1 MTPEERQMIANVF
14 DRMRAVGRF
23 EKDRDADAFIN
34 QSVRQIPDSAYLLI
48 QSVLVQEQALA
59 GADERIRMLE
69 DQVANL
75 EAARAPAQQAS
86 SGGFLGGLFGGSK
99 PATSVP
105 VTGRQ
110 SASFGGSGASSS
122 PWGNQAANNSSGG
135 YQQSPQGQPQGQP
148 QYQQPAGAAA
158 PAGGGFMKQAMTT
171 AAGVAGGMLAANAIG
186 NMMRGGSQST
196 DQSSSSPFGG
206 SRDETGSS
214 GSTPSAAPE
223 GGQWQD
229 ANNNDPGTYDNSAA
243 QAQEVDASDSG
254 WGSDS
259 DFDTD
264 A

>member
-14 DRMRAVGRF
+14 DRMRAVGPF
-23 EKDRDADAFIN
+23 EKDRDAEAFIN

-59 GADERIRMLE
+59 GADERIRALE
-69 DQVANL
+69 SQVASL
-75 EAARAPAQQAS
+75 EARAPAAQAS

-99 PATSVP
+99 PAASVP

-110 SASFGGSGASSS
+110 SGGFGGGASAPSS
-122 PWGNQAANNSSGG
+122 PWGNSAGNQGGG
-135 YQQSPQGQPQGQP
+135 YQQQPQQP
-148 QYQQPAGAAA
+148 QYQPAAAAA

-186 NMMRGGSQST
+186 NMMRGGQT
-196 DQSSSSPFGG
+196 NDQSSSSPFGG
-206 SRDETGSS
+206 TRDETSA
-214 GSTPSAAPE
+214 GSTPAAPQ

-229 ANNNDPGTYDNSAA
+229 ANNNDPGTYDNAP
-243 QAQEVDASDSG
+243 AQEVDAADSG
-254 WGSDS
+254 WGGDS

>member
-23 EKDRDADAFIN
+23 EKDRDADAFIS
-34 QSVRQIPDSAYLLI
+34 QSVRQNPDSAYLLI

-69 DQVANL
+69 DQVASL

-110 SASFGGSGASSS
+110 SASFSGSGASPS

-135 YQQSPQGQPQGQP
+135 YQQSPQGHPQGQSPGQP
-148 QYQQPAGAAA
+148 QYQQQAGAVA

-196 DQSSSSPFGG
+196 DQSSNSQFGG
-206 SRDETGSS
+206 SRDETGS
-214 GSTPSAAPE
+214 TCR
-223 GGQWQD
+223 
-229 ANNNDPGTYDNSAA
+229 
-243 QAQEVDASDSG
+243 
-254 WGSDS
+254 
-259 DFDTD
+259 
-264 A
+264 

>member
-23 EKDRDADAFIN
+23 DKDQDAEAFIN

-48 QSVLVQEQALA
+48 QSVLVQEQALL

-69 DQVANL
+69 GQVASL
-75 EAARAPAQQAS
+75 EARAPAAPAS
-86 SGGFLGGLFGGSK
+86 SGGFLGGLFGSSK
-99 PATSVP
+99 PAASVP

-110 SASFGGSGASSS
+110 SASFGGGSASPS
-122 PWGNQAANNSSGG
+122 PWGNAAPGNAGGNGGG
-135 YQQSPQGQPQGQP
+135 YQQQPQGQP
-148 QYQQPAGAAA
+148 QYQPQAAA

-186 NMMRGGSQST
+186 NMMRGGQSN

-206 SRDETGSS
+206 SRDETSA
-214 GSTPSAAPE
+214 GSTPAATPE

-229 ANNNDPGTYDNSAA
+229 ANNNDPGTYDNNAA
-243 QAQEVDASDSG
+243 PDQDVQNAADSG

-259 DFDTD
+259 SDFDTD

>member
-23 EKDRDADAFIN
+23 EKDQDAEAFIN

-69 DQVANL
+69 GQVASL
-75 EAARAPAQQAS
+75 EAARAPAAQAS
-86 SGGFLGGLFGGSK
+86 SGSFLGGLFGGSK
-99 PATSVP
+99 PAASVP

-110 SASFGGSGASSS
+110 SPSFGGGGASPS
-122 PWGNQAANNSSGG
+122 PWGNAANPTAGNSGG
-135 YQQSPQGQPQGQP
+135 YQQQSQGQP
-148 QYQQPAGAAA
+148 QYQQQAAA

-186 NMMRGGSQST
+186 NMMRGGSQSH
-196 DQSSSSPFGG
+196 DQSSNSSFGG
-206 SRDETGSS
+206 SRDETNAGSS
-214 GSTPSAAPE
+214 PTATPE

-229 ANNNDPGTYDNSAA
+229 ANNNDPGTYDNAA
-243 QAQEVDASDSG
+243 PDQGVQEASDSG

>member
-23 EKDRDADAFIN
+23 EKDRDAETFIN

-69 DQVANL
+69 DQVASL
-75 EAARAPAQQAS
+75 EAARAPAAQAS

-99 PATSVP
+99 PAASVP

-110 SASFGGSGASSS
+110 SPSFGGGSASPS
-122 PWGNQAANNSSGG
+122 PWGSSAGNAAPGNAGGFQQQA
-135 YQQSPQGQPQGQP
+135 QQP
-148 QYQQPAGAAA
+148 QYQQQPAAAA

-186 NMMRGGSQST
+186 NMMRGGSQGH
-196 DQSSSSPFGG
+196 DQSSNSPFGG
-206 SRDETGSS
+206 SRDETAS
-214 GSTPSAAPE
+214 GNTPAAAAPE

-243 QAQEVDASDSG
+243 QEVDASDSG
-254 WGSDS
+254 WGGDS

>member
-1 MTPEERQMIANVF
+1 MTPDERQMIANVF

-23 EKDRDADAFIN
+23 EKDRDAEDFIN

-69 DQVANL
+69 GQVASL
-75 EAARAPAQQAS
+75 EAARAPAAPAA

-99 PATSVP
+99 PAASVP
-105 VTGRQ
+105 MTGRQ
-110 SASFGGSGASSS
+110 SPSFGGASPS
-122 PWGNQAANNSSGG
+122 PWGSAPAGNGGG
-135 YQQSPQGQPQGQP
+135 YQQQPQGQP
-148 QYQQPAGAAA
+148 AYQPQAAAA

-186 NMMRGGSQST
+186 NMMRGGQNS

-206 SRDETGSS
+206 TRDETSS
-214 GSTPSAAPE
+214 SSSPAAAPE

-229 ANNNDPGTYDNSAA
+229 ANNNDPGTYDNAA
-243 QAQEVDASDSG
+243 QDQGVQEASDSG
-254 WGSDS
+254 WGGDS

>member
-23 EKDRDADAFIN
+23 EKDHDAEAFIN

-69 DQVANL
+69 GQVASL
-75 EAARAPAQQAS
+75 EAARAPAAPAA
-86 SGGFLGGLFGGSK
+86 SGGFLGGLFGSK
-99 PATSVP
+99 PAASVP
-105 VTGRQ
+105 ATGGRQ
-110 SASFGGSGASSS
+110 SPSFGGGGASSS
-122 PWGNQAANNSSGG
+122 PWGNAAPGNAGGFQQQA
-135 YQQSPQGQPQGQP
+135 QQP
-148 QYQQPAGAAA
+148 QYQQQQAA

-186 NMMRGGSQST
+186 NMMRGSNPSQDPSNST
-196 DQSSSSPFGG
+196 SGG
-206 SRDETGSS
+206 SREETAASS
-214 GSTPSAAPE
+214 PAAPE

-229 ANNNDPGTYDNSAA
+229 ANNNDPGNYDNSAA
-243 QAQEVDASDSG
+243 QEVDTSDS
-254 WGSDS
+254 WGSGN

>member
-23 EKDRDADAFIN
+23 EKDQDAETFIN

-69 DQVANL
+69 GQVASL
-75 EAARAPAQQAS
+75 EAARAPVAPAS

-99 PATSVP
+99 SAASVP

-110 SASFGGSGASSS
+110 SPSFGGGGATPS
-122 PWGNQAANNSSGG
+122 PWGNAAGNAPGSYPGNSGG
-135 YQQSPQGQPQGQP
+135 YQQQPQGQP
-148 QYQQPAGAAA
+148 QYQPQAAAA

-186 NMMRGGSQST
+186 NMMRGGSQSH
-196 DQSSSSPFGG
+196 DQSNSSFGG
-206 SRDETGSS
+206 SRDETNAGSS
-214 GSTPSAAPE
+214 QTATPE

-229 ANNNDPGTYDNSAA
+229 ANNNDPGTYDNAA
-243 QAQEVDASDSG
+243 PDQGVQEASDSA

>member
-23 EKDRDADAFIN
+23 EKDQDAEAFIN

-69 DQVANL
+69 GQVANL
-75 EAARAPAQQAS
+75 EASRAPAPAAA

-99 PATSVP
+99 PAASVP

-110 SASFGGSGASSS
+110 SPSFGGGNAASSS
-122 PWGNQAANNSSGG
+122 PWGNAAPGNAGGFQQQA
-135 YQQSPQGQPQGQP
+135 QP
-148 QYQQPAGAAA
+148 QYQQQAAAA

-186 NMMRGGSQST
+186 NMMRGSNPTQ
-196 DQSSSSPFGG
+196 DQSASSPFGG
-206 SRDETGSS
+206 SRDETGA
-214 GSTPSAAPE
+214 GNTPSATAPE

-229 ANNNDPGTYDNSAA
+229 ANNNDPGNYDNSAA

>member
-34 QSVRQIPDSAYLLI
+34 QSVRQMPDSPYLLI

-69 DQVANL
+69 DQVASL
-75 EAARAPAQQAS
+75 EAARASAPQAS
-86 SGGFLGGLFGGSK
+86 SGGFLGGLFGSK
-99 PATSVP
+99 PTASVP

-110 SASFGGSGASSS
+110 SASFGGGGAPSSS
-122 PWGNQAANNSSGG
+122 PWGNQPAGNPAGG
-135 YQQSPQGQPQGQP
+135 YQSPQGQP
-148 QYQQPAGAAA
+148 QYQQPGAAA

-186 NMMRGGSQST
+186 NMMRGGSQNN

-206 SRDETGSS
+206 SRDETGSA

-229 ANNNDPGTYDNSAA
+229 ANNNDPGTYDNSSS
-243 QAQEVDASDSG
+243 QVQEVDNSDSG

>member
-23 EKDRDADAFIN
+23 EKDQDAETFIN

-69 DQVANL
+69 GQVASL
-75 EAARAPAQQAS
+75 EAARAPAAQAS
-86 SGGFLGGLFGGSK
+86 SGGFLGGLFGSK
-99 PATSVP
+99 PAASVP

-110 SASFGGSGASSS
+110 SPSFGGGGASPS
-122 PWGNQAANNSSGG
+122 PWGNSAGGNAGGG
-135 YQQSPQGQPQGQP
+135 YQQPAYQPQ
-148 QYQQPAGAAA
+148 AAAAAA

-186 NMMRGGSQST
+186 NMMRGGQSH

-206 SRDETGSS
+206 TRDETSS
-214 GSTPSAAPE
+214 GNTPAAAPE

-229 ANNNDPGTYDNSAA
+229 ANNNDPGTYDNAA
-243 QAQEVDASDSG
+243 PDQGVQETSDSG

>member
-1 MTPEERQMIANVF
+1 MTPDERQMIANVF
-14 DRMRAVGRF
+14 DRMRAVGPF
-23 EKDRDADAFIN
+23 EKDRDAETFIN

-48 QSVLVQEQALA
+48 QSVLVQEQALV

-69 DQVANL
+69 SQVASL
-75 EAARAPAQQAS
+75 EASRAPAAPA

-99 PATSVP
+99 PAASVP

-110 SASFGGSGASSS
+110 SPSFGGGASTS
-122 PWGNQAANNSSGG
+122 PWGNTAGG
-135 YQQSPQGQPQGQP
+135 NAGGSQQPAYQPQP
-148 QYQQPAGAAA
+148 QYQQSAAAA

-186 NMMRGGSQST
+186 NMMRGGQSN

-206 SRDETGSS
+206 SRDETSAGN
-214 GSTPSAAPE
+214 GTPAVAAPE

-229 ANNNDPGTYDNSAA
+229 ANNNDPGTYDNAA
-243 QAQEVDASDSG
+243 QDQGVQDASDSG
-254 WGSDS
+254 WGGDS

>member
-23 EKDRDADAFIN
+23 EKDQDAEAFIN

-59 GADERIRMLE
+59 GADQRIRMLE
-69 DQVANL
+69 DQVATL
-75 EAARAPAQQAS
+75 ESARAPAQAAS

-99 PATSVP
+99 PTASVP

-110 SASFGGSGASSS
+110 SASFGGGASSS
-122 PWGNQAANNSSGG
+122 PWGNQAANPSGG
-135 YQQSPQGQPQGQP
+135 YQQSPQGQPQNQP
-148 QYQQPAGAAA
+148 PYQQQAGAAA

-186 NMMRGGSQST
+186 NMMRGGSQNT
-196 DQSSSSPFGG
+196 DQSSSSPYGG

-214 GSTPSAAPE
+214 GSTPAAAPE

>member
-23 EKDRDADAFIN
+23 EKDQDAETFIN

-69 DQVANL
+69 GQVASL
-75 EAARAPAQQAS
+75 EAARAPAAQASS
-86 SGGFLGGLFGGSK
+86 SGGFLGGLFGSK
-99 PATSVP
+99 PAASVP

-110 SASFGGSGASSS
+110 SASFGGSGASPS
-122 PWGNQAANNSSGG
+122 PWGNSAGGNPGGGGG
-135 YQQSPQGQPQGQP
+135 YQQPAYQPQ
-148 QYQQPAGAAA
+148 AAAAAA

-186 NMMRGGSQST
+186 NMMRGGQSHE
-196 DQSSSSPFGG
+196 QSSNSPFGG
-206 SRDETGSS
+206 SRDETSS
-214 GSTPSAAPE
+214 GSTPAAAPE

-229 ANNNDPGTYDNSAA
+229 ANNNDPGTYDNAA
-243 QAQEVDASDSG
+243 QDQGVQDASDSG

>member
-23 EKDRDADAFIN
+23 EKDRDAETFIN

-69 DQVANL
+69 DQVASL
-75 EAARAPAQQAS
+75 EAARAPAAQAS

-99 PATSVP
+99 PAASVP

-110 SASFGGSGASSS
+110 SPSFGGGTASSS
-122 PWGNQAANNSSGG
+122 PWGNAAGNAAPGNAGG
-135 YQQSPQGQPQGQP
+135 YQQQAQPQF
-148 QYQQPAGAAA
+148 QQQSAATAA

-186 NMMRGGSQST
+186 NMMRGGSQGH
-196 DQSSSSPFGG
+196 DQSSNSPFGG
-206 SRDETGSS
+206 SRDETNAGN
-214 GSTPSAAPE
+214 GPTAAPE

-229 ANNNDPGTYDNSAA
+229 ANNNDPGTVDNS
-243 QAQEVDASDSG
+243 AQEVDASDSG
-254 WGSDS
+254 WGGDS

>member
-1 MTPEERQMIANVF
+1 MTPDERQMIANVF

-23 EKDRDADAFIN
+23 EKDRDAEDFIN

-69 DQVANL
+69 SQVASL
-75 EAARAPAQQAS
+75 EAARAPAAQAPS

-99 PATSVP
+99 PAATSVP

-110 SASFGGSGASSS
+110 SPSFGGGSPS
-122 PWGNQAANNSSGG
+122 PWGNSAGGNAGG
-135 YQQSPQGQPQGQP
+135 YQQPAQQGQPAYQP
-148 QYQQPAGAAA
+148 QAAAAAA

-186 NMMRGGSQST
+186 NMMRGGQSN

-214 GSTPSAAPE
+214 GSSPAAPE

-229 ANNNDPGTYDNSAA
+229 ANNNDPGTYDNAA
-243 QAQEVDASDSG
+243 QDQAQDVSDSG
-254 WGSDS
+254 WGGDS

>member
-23 EKDRDADAFIN
+23 EKDHDAEAFIN

-69 DQVANL
+69 DQVASL
-75 EAARAPAQQAS
+75 EAARAPAAQAS
-86 SGGFLGGLFGGSK
+86 SGGFLGGLFGSK
-99 PATSVP
+99 PAASVP
-105 VTGRQ
+105 VTGNRQ
-110 SASFGGSGASSS
+110 SPSFGGGSASSS
-122 PWGNQAANNSSGG
+122 PWGNAAPGAAPGHAGG
-135 YQQSPQGQPQGQP
+135 YQQQAQP
-148 QYQQPAGAAA
+148 QYQQQAAAAA

-186 NMMRGGSQST
+186 NMMRGGSQNQ
-196 DQSSSSPFGG
+196 DQSSNSPFGG
-206 SRDETGSS
+206 SRDETAS
-214 GSTPSAAPE
+214 GNAPAATAPE

-229 ANNNDPGTYDNSAA
+229 ANNNDPGNYDNSA
-243 QAQEVDASDSG
+243 AQEVDASDSG
-254 WGSDS
+254 WGGDS